1 MNLELKRFQLSRIG
15 NHRDSNGR
23 MHHFTNELLQDVADE
38 FNRRP
43 KGENNPNPAPLYIGH
58 PAQCKTPPEP
68 LGIVS
73 KLEFTDGKL
82 YALAYATTELVNL
95 IRRGIYR
102 HVSAG
107 FDRMKYGGIRLN
119 HIAFLNNPAV
129 KGMEA
134 LNFAENSECFVTF
147 EQEICFSEPEYP
159 NESYKLDALA
169 RAYMLEHPETS
180 YYNAVIACIRQ
191 TDY

>member
-15 NHRDSNGR
+15 NHRDSNGI

-82 YALAYATTELVNL
+82 YALAYATAELVNL

-119 HIAFLNNPAV
+119 HIALAALGQLFDVVVDFAFQPARGIGGNFERLRKCGVV
-129 KGMEA
+129 KAVFRVG
-134 LNFAENSECFVTF
+134 FV
-147 EQEICFSEPEYP
+147 P
-159 NESYKLDALA
+159 N
-169 RAYMLEHPETS
+169 R
-180 YYNAVIACIRQ
+180 R
-191 TDY
+191 

>member
-1 MNLELKRFQLSRIG
+1 
-15 NHRDSNGR
+15 
-23 MHHFTNELLQDVADE
+23 
-38 FNRRP
+38 
-43 KGENNPNPAPLYIGH
+43 
-58 PAQCKTPPEP
+58 
-68 LGIVS
+68 
-73 KLEFTDGKL
+73 
-82 YALAYATTELVNL
+82 
-95 IRRGIYR
+95 
-102 HVSAG
+102 
-107 FDRMKYGGIRLN
+107 MKYGGIRLN

-159 NESYKLDALA
+159 NESYRLDALA

-180 YYNAVIACIRQ
+180 YYNAVIVCIRQ